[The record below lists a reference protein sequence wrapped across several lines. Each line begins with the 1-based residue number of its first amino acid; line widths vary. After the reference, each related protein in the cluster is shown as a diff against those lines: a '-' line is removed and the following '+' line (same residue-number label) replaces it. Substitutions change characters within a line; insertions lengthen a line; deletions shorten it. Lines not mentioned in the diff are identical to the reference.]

1 MIYNISIRQLYG
13 AIVFGL
19 HGRRGIEINF
29 SRSTDVSAREGKR
42 PTDRP
47 TDRLRCLA
55 VYNNIRKFTGGDGC
69 GGGDDREPTS
79 DLKTRAVSV
88 RPAVNYPAVR
98 TITAVSFRC

>member
-1 MIYNISIRQLYG
+1 MNSPC
-13 AIVFGL
+13 
-19 HGRRGIEINF
+19 
-29 SRSTDVSAREGKR
+29 D
-42 PTDRP
+42 
-47 TDRLRCLA
+47 
-55 VYNNIRKFTGGDGC
+55 GGGG